1 MDPSTK
7 NRIQKELKDIK
18 KDRNPLYKA
27 VNTVKDNIYH
37 WHATIM
43 GPPESPYEGGFFKLD
58 IEFPS
63 SYPYKPPKVK
73 FITKVYHP
81 NINSNGSICLNVLKD
96 EWSAAL
102 TIPKV
107 LISIMSL
114 LTIPNPDDP
123 LDKDVAH
130 VYKTDLQAY
139 NATARAWTL
148 RHAQNK

>member
-1 MDPSTK
+1 MHPSREK
-7 NRIQKELKDIK
+7 RISKELKDIK
-18 KDRNPLYKA
+18 RDPNSLYKA
-27 VNTVKDNIYH
+27 VDSVNGNISH

-58 IEFPS
+58 LEFPS
-63 SYPYKPPKVK
+63 DYPLKPPKVK

-81 NINSNGSICLNVLKD
+81 NINSNGSICLNIFQND
-96 EWSAAL
+96 WTPAL

-107 LISIMSL
+107 LISIVSL
-114 LTIPNPDDP
+114 LTTPNPDDA

-130 VYKTDLQAY
+130 VYKTDLQHY
-139 NATARAWTL
+139 NATAKEWTL

>member
-1 MDPSTK
+1 MNLSTK

-27 VNTVKDNIYH
+27 VNT
-37 WHATIM
+37 
-43 GPPESPYEGGFFKLD
+43 
-58 IEFPS
+58 
-63 SYPYKPPKVK
+63 PPKVK

-139 NATARAWTL
+139 NATASAWTL
-148 RHAQNK
+148 QHAQNK